1 MSTDGH
7 IPLPR
12 FQIFER
18 TFTSLP
24 ALENLDN
31 EIRKTLSALGLPP
44 DKLAGHRIAVSVGSR
59 GIANVTEIARAVCR
73 WLKDQGAHPFIFPG
87 MGSHGGATAEGQRKI
102 LEGYGVTED
111 YVGAEIRASM
121 ESVSLGLTSEG
132 FQVFMDR
139 NAWEADAV
147 LVMNRIKPHTD
158 FTGKNESG
166 LLKMMSVGM
175 GKVEGARE
183 THRWGWKHGYDKTIR
198 AMSGKVLASG
208 KILCGLAVVENELHQ
223 ICTARAARPE
233 GIVDME
239 ETVLELARRLLPR
252 IPLSKFHL
260 LIVDEL
266 GKNISGT
273 GMDTRVIGRGL
284 ELQPGEA
291 PEIKMIYVRD
301 LTAESAGNSVGVGF
315 ADMIHERLYRKI
327 DLQKMYVNTR
337 TSMNPPAA
345 RLPIYLSSDREALDL
360 ALGAI
365 GSPEAD
371 DQRVVWIRNTL
382 RLDRIAVSTR
392 LASEMA
398 ELSGWRL
405 DPKVYT
411 PQFDAAGDL
420 GSPV

>member
-44 DKLAGHRIAVSVGSR
+44 DKLAGRRIAVSVGSR
-59 GIANVTEIARAVCR
+59 GIANVRDIARAVCG
-73 WLKDQGAHPFIFPG
+73 WLKEQSAHPFIFPG

-121 ESVSLGLTSEG
+121 ESVPLGLTSEG

-183 THRWGWKHGYDKTIR
+183 THHWGWKHGYDKTIR

-208 KILCGLAVVENELHQ
+208 KVLCGLAVVENELHQ
-223 ICTARAARPE
+223 ICTVRAARPE
-233 GIVDME
+233 GIVGME
-239 ETVLELARRLLPR
+239 EAVLELARRLLPR

-266 GKNISGT
+266 GKNISGA

-315 ADMIHERLYRKI
+315 ADVIHERLYRKI

-337 TSMNPPAA
+337 TSMNLPAA

-398 ELSGWRL
+398 KLSGWRL

-411 PQFDAAGDL
+411 PQFNAAGDL